1 MKTKTI
7 LIALSLLFYLPAL
20 TIYAQKA
27 DFSGEWKLNKEK
39 TVLADNQLFLSGI
52 TIQIKSDS
60 LLTTRV
66 YENGNGEEYPF
77 VENLSLDGKD
87 CKISIFDMPRTSKA
101 TLSDTDGSILI
112 ASTTTFNGNNG
123 QEDMTAKETWKV
135 DNEGKTITLEFTNKM
150 SGNEISGTYY
160 YNKVK

>member
-7 LIALSLLFYLPAL
+7 LVTLSLIFFLPAF

-52 TIQIKSDS
+52 TIQIKKDS

-77 VENLSLDGKD
+77 EENISLDGKD
-87 CKISIFDMPRTSKA
+87 CKIVIFDMPRTSKA
-101 TLSDTDGSILI
+101 TRSDTDGSIII
-112 ASTTTFNGNNG
+112 ASTTTFSGNNG
-123 QEDMTAKETWKV
+123 QEDMIAKETFKV
-135 DNEGKTITLEFTNKM
+135 DNEGKTMTLEFANKM
-150 SGNEISGTYY
+150 SGNEITGTYY

>member
-66 YENGNGEEYPF
+66 YENENGEEYPF